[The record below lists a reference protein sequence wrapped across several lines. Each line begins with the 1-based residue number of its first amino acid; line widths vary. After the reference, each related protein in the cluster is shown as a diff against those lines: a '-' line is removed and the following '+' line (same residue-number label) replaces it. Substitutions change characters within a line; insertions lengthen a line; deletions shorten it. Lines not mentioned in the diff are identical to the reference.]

1 LDAGVPTD
9 FDRRNGIAGNQARG
23 FHAEIAGHRLVCYF
37 SRGSPGCGPA
47 RASGIFQHWIRPA
60 MHLLLTILLIGV
72 RQALFGAWAVVNG
85 RWFPRS
91 R

>member
-1 LDAGVPTD
+1 MPKSLA
-9 FDRRNGIAGNQARG
+9 IAS
-23 FHAEIAGHRLVCYF
+23 VCYF

-47 RASGIFQHWIRPA
+47 RASVISQHWIRPA
-60 MHLLLTILLIGV
+60 MQVLLRILLIGE
-72 RQALFGAWAVVNG
+72 RQALFGSWAIVKG